1 MKVYV
6 GGSLR
11 DVVDVDGCRK
21 FVAALGRA
29 IVEREHV
36 LLNGCR
42 NPIDKEIADAAHQW
56 LVDNK
61 RDPRRYLISY
71 WQRDAEPAHRHGTL
85 RASALPDWSMSHP
98 ELKVP
103 EQIENAD
110 VAFFIAGGDGT
121 YLARNWAQWA
131 KKPILGVP
139 RFGGAGF
146 QIYLQEL
153 SRLRATDRS
162 QSEEYE
168 LLNQVGN
175 DVAEYAKDIVAL
187 SERLLMPKNVFAIM
201 SFKKERLDVF
211 RSYEAVCQS
220 HGFDAERTD
229 EDYSQERINPRIEAG
244 IAKSAFVIADI
255 TQASPNVFFE
265 VGFARGC
272 GKHVI
277 VTAEEGTTLP
287 FDLADVPVLF
297 WSNRE
302 ALEADLG
309 KRVAAWKKNRQS
321 GEASW
326 GE

>member
-1 MKVYV
+1 MRIYV

-11 DVVDVDGCRK
+11 DVVDTDGCRK

-29 IVEREHV
+29 VVEREHV

-42 NPIDKEIADAAHQW
+42 NPIDKEIADAAQQW

-71 WQRDAEPAHRHGTL
+71 WQRDAEPAHKYGTV
-85 RASALPDWSMSHP
+85 RASALPDWKLSHP
-98 ELKVP
+98 ELRVP
-103 EQIENAD
+103 EQIDNAD
-110 VAFFIAGGDGT
+110 VAFFIGGSEGT
-121 YLARNWAQWA
+121 YLARNWAHWA
-131 KKPILGVP
+131 RKPILGVP

-153 SRLRATDRS
+153 YRLRAMDRS

-168 LLNQVGN
+168 LLNQVGS
-175 DVAEYAKDIVAL
+175 DVTEYAKDLVAL
-187 SERLLMPKNVFAIM
+187 SERLLVPRNVFVIM
-201 SFKKERLDVF
+201 SFEKKRLDVF

-229 EDYSQERINPRIEAG
+229 EDLSQERINPRIEAG
-244 IAKSAFVIADI
+244 IAKCAFAIADV

-272 GKHVI
+272 GKHII
-277 VTAEEGTTLP
+277 VTAEEGTKLP
-287 FDLADVPVLF
+287 FDMADVPVLF
-297 WSNRE
+297 WRNQE
-302 ALEADLG
+302 ELKEGLG
-309 KRVAAWKKNRQS
+309 KRIAALKRSRQS
-321 GEASW
+321 ADADLV
-326 GE
+326 